1 MYYYQYQY
9 QRPDELYHYGVK
21 GMRWGVRR
29 YQNEDGSLTSAG
41 QRHRSDR
48 EGGSYSGGS
57 SRGSSGGSSKKS
69 NRSKKIKRVLGLTAA
84 AAAAAGLAYGGRK
97 LYKNGS
103 FTRALNRTN
112 MAYRDAKSKYKN
124 SKLGRKIA
132 TEKFKY
138 QNGLSVANKVGE
150 RAALYG
156 NKARRGVTDAA
167 YRVGERASLY
177 GNKAKKVASSTG
189 LRLKNRANTA
199 YRDARSKYKNSSL
212 GRRIATERFKY
223 QNGLSAANRVGER
236 AALYGNKARRGVT
249 DAAYRVGER
258 AALYGHKAGSATKNA
273 RLRGSIAYN
282 NARRK
287 AWDTAGNII
296 RKRKAKKIRYTG
308 F

>member
-57 SRGSSGGSSKKS
+57 SRGSSGGKSKKS
-69 NRSKKIKRVLGLTAA
+69 DRSRKIKKALGLTLGTAATAA
-84 AAAAAGLAYGGRK
+84 AAYYGGRK
-97 LYKNGS
+97 LGSYLVNKHYGSGSGTDRAMQRFANSIDRIKDKSRIWNRNTKN
-103 FTRALNRTN
+103 NI
-112 MAYRDAKSKYKN
+112 K
-124 SKLGRKIA
+124 
-132 TEKFKY
+132 
-138 QNGLSVANKVGE
+138 
-150 RAALYG
+150 
-156 NKARRGVTDAA
+156 RGVST
-167 YRVGERASLY
+167 
-177 GNKAKKVASSTG
+177 TG
-189 LRLKNRANTA
+189 LRLRNRANMT
-199 YRDARSKYKNSSL
+199 YQDAKSKYKNSSL